1 MNGSILTVTGLSK
14 SFRGL
19 RVINGISFQLQP
31 GTVTSIIGPNGAGK
45 STIFNLITGFLR
57 LDAGDVV
64 FEGSSLTALPTYKIS
79 RLGIARA
86 FQISKPFPQMT
97 VFDNVMAAALFG
109 RAGER
114 DPTKVATDAIE
125 RCGLL
130 AVANAT
136 ADTLTVGDQRRL
148 ELARALAT
156 RPRLLLADEPCAGL
170 NATETKDV
178 IAVINTLRS
187 SGITVLLVEHD
198 MKTVM
203 SVSDRVLALEAGK
216 LIAEGTPVD
225 VASDPGVI
233 QAYLGVPLE
242 RSYFEERPQ

>member
-1 MNGSILTVTGLSK
+1 MSDTILQVSGLSK

-19 RVINGISFQLQP
+19 SVINDVSFELSR

-57 LDAGDVV
+57 ADAGEVV
-64 FEGSSLTALPTYKIS
+64 FEGHSINALPTYRIS

-109 RAGER
+109 REGPREPR
-114 DPTKVATDAIE
+114 RVASAAIE
-125 RCGLL
+125 QCGLST
-130 AVANAT
+130 VAGVT
-136 ADTLTVGDQRRL
+136 AETLPVGDHRRL

-178 IAVINTLRS
+178 TGVLNSLRS
-187 SGITVLLVEHD
+187 SGMTVLLVEHD

-203 SVSDRVLALEAGK
+203 SVSDRVLALEAGR
-216 LIAEGTPVD
+216 LIAQGKPFE
-225 VASDPGVI
+225 VAADPAVI

-242 RSYFEERPQ
+242 PSHFEEQPR